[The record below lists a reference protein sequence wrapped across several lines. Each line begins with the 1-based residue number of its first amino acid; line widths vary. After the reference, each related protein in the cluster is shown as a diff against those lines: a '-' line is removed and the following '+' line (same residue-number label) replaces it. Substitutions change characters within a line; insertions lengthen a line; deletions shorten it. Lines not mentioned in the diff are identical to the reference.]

1 MPWLAAKPLLLASKS
16 YARQT
21 LLRSCGIVF
30 EASAIEFDERGFE
43 KTHPALKPAALAG
56 ALAQAKAD
64 VARIT
69 HPDRMILAADQILL
83 FEDQVL
89 HQCPTRA
96 KARAQLQKLS
106 GKSHHLI
113 SAAVLLDEKN
123 NFHAWQETATLHMR
137 PLSVDEIDAYLDRE
151 GPAVLNSVGCYFY
164 ESHGAQLFERFT
176 GSRPAIMGLPLDGI
190 KQFLIE
196 QGYLKP

>member
-16 YARQT
+16 QARQT
-21 LLRSCGIVF
+21 LLRSCGITF
-30 EASAIEFDERGFE
+30 ESRGVEFDERGFE

-56 ALAQAKAD
+56 AWAQAKAD

-83 FEDQVL
+83 FEDHVL

-96 KARAQLQKLS
+96 EARAQLQKLS

-113 SAAVLLDEKN
+113 SAAVILDEDN
-123 NFHAWQETATLHMR
+123 NRNTWQETATLHMR

-164 ESHGAQLFERFT
+164 ESHGALLFERVT
-176 GSRPAIMGLPLDGI
+176 GSLPAIMGLPLDGI